1 MKTGFR
7 RWILAA
13 VVLLTGCHPAV
24 VQRGNAP
31 VLPARVGSEAAG
43 TAAQEAV
50 FRDAAPASGLHYR
63 WTVPGKRPLTILQT
77 IGNGCAFLDYNN
89 DGNLD
94 VLLVGIDH
102 VALYKGDGHGRFTDM
117 SHETGLDT
125 LRGHFLGCA
134 VGDYD
139 NDGYDDL
146 YLSGY
151 HTGLLLHNE
160 HGKRFRD
167 VTREAGLAPQ
177 PWGTSCA
184 FADIDNGGRLDLYVG
199 NYVLFDKTTP
209 QLCPLS
215 NIPTACSPGVY
226 RPGRGILYH
235 NLGHGKFQDI
245 TRRWG
250 AAAVSGYCLGVAFA
264 DYDGTGRPSLALAND
279 ETYGDLMKNEGKRF
293 KNVGKAAGTATDLRG
308 SVYAGMGIDWG
319 DYDNDGKLDL
329 VLATFEQQ
337 TKCVFHNHASLFT
350 EESARLGLDPAVPW
364 VAFGVKWLDFD
375 NDGWLDLILSEGHV
389 MDNVADVNRAF
400 DNADIPGYA
409 KHPSYRQSIQL
420 FHNTAGTRFTDSSSG
435 LDAYA
440 HRPIVG
446 RGLAVG
452 DYDNDGRVDVLVVD
466 SEGVPLLLHNEAKP
480 SGHWLSFT
488 LEGTRSNRDGY
499 GAQVT
504 VQTSTPAGGLTQT
517 RVCHAD
523 GSYLSS
529 SDKRVHVGLGTATV
543 ADTVRVRWPS
553 GQVDTYHGLKAD
565 AAYRVREGDKE
576 ARPVGTAPVE
586 TPALA
591 R

>member
-1 MKTGFR
+1 MG
-7 RWILAA
+7 IPA
-13 VVLLTGCHPAV
+13 VLSLLTGCRPTLLQRVLEHPPTAS
-24 VQRGNAP
+24 A
-31 VLPARVGSEAAG
+31 ASEAGGAG
-43 TAAQEAV
+43 AQAAV
-50 FRDAAPASGLHYR
+50 FRDAAPASGFHYQ
-63 WTVPGKRPLTILQT
+63 WTIPGKRPLTILQT
-77 IGNGCAFLDYNN
+77 IGNGCAWLDYNN

-94 VLLVGIDH
+94 ALLVGTDH
-102 VALYKGDGHGRFTDM
+102 IALYKGDGRGHFTDV

-151 HTGLLLHNE
+151 HTGILLHNE
-160 HGKRFRD
+160 HGKGFRD
-167 VTREAGLAPQ
+167 VTREAGLTSQ

-184 FADIDNGGRLDLYVG
+184 FADIDNDGRLDLYVG

-209 QLCPLS
+209 QLCAIS
-215 NIPTACSPGVY
+215 SIPTACSPGVY
-226 RPGRGILYH
+226 KPGRGILYH
-235 NLGHGKFQDI
+235 NLGNGKFQDI
-245 TRRWG
+245 TQKWG
-250 AAAVSGYCLGVAFA
+250 AAAVSGYCLGAAFA
-264 DYDGTGRPSLALAND
+264 DYNGTGRPSLALAND
-279 ETYGDLMKNEGKRF
+279 ETNGDLMRNEGKKF
-293 KNVGKAAGTATDLRG
+293 KNVSKAAGTATDLRG

-329 VLATFEQQ
+329 VLGTFEQQ
-337 TKCVFHNHASLFT
+337 TKCVFRNHDSLFT
-350 EESARLGLDPAVPW
+350 EESARLGLDPAIPW

-375 NDGWLDLILSEGHV
+375 NDGWLDLIISEGHV
-389 MDNVADVNRAF
+389 MDNIADVNRAF

-466 SEGVPLLLHNEAKP
+466 SEGVPLLLHNETAP
-480 SGHWLSFT
+480 VGHWLSFT
-488 LEGTRSNRDGY
+488 LQGTRSNRDGY
-499 GAQVT
+499 GALVT

-517 RVCHAD
+517 RLCHAD

-529 SDKRVHVGLGTATV
+529 SDKRVHVGLGAAIV

-553 GQVDTYHGLKAD
+553 GQVDTFHGLRGD
-565 AAYRVREGDKE
+565 AAYRVREGNKE
-576 ARPVGTAPVE
+576 ARPLKALGLSKAPAMRH
-586 TPALA
+586 PHG
-591 R
+591 